1 MQPPKGGPPLEFI
14 NIQPQKGGL
23 PLEFINIQPPKGGP
37 PLEFINIQPL
47 GTISMDLAVHVFNS
61 QLTIL
66 ALNEELQT
74 VGGKQYTDVSASNYS
89 KFNFEFDD

>member
-1 MQPPKGGPPLEFI
+1 MAQE
-14 NIQPQKGGL
+14 
-23 PLEFINIQPPKGGP
+23 
-37 PLEFINIQPL
+37 
-47 GTISMDLAVHVFNS
+47 LAKSVTVGYVFKKH
-61 QLTIL
+61 QLKIL